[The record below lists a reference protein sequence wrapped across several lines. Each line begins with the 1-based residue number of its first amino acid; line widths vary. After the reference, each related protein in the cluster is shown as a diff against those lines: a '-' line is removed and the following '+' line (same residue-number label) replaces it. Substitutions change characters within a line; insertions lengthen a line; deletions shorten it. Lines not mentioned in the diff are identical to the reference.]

1 MYSLVVV
8 KVESG
13 IDIMEDNFLF
23 GIQVEYTLALI
34 PSKSSFE
41 FINFKLNTLTEG
53 NLNKPFQLSRHYL
66 QNNHRYRKRYMF
78 PTQTLNKS

>member
-23 GIQVEYTLALI
+23 GVQVEYTQALI
-34 PSKSSFE
+34 PSESTLSS
-41 FINFKLNTLTEG
+41 
-53 NLNKPFQLSRHYL
+53 
-66 QNNHRYRKRYMF
+66 
-78 PTQTLNKS
+78 